1 MRSMTG
7 FGEACV
13 ENNGSYVQVE
23 LSSVNR
29 SHSDINVKL
38 KNHPVLERK
47 VVGIL
52 KSEIERGVVDVKVQS
67 NVLEEEKKVPELN
80 RELLEKYLE
89 IMAELGEEYPVVEK
103 EIGIG
108 ELINFPGVFELKS
121 RRLEYE
127 EAEEL
132 FLEAVDKALAELI
145 SMKEQE
151 GEQLKE
157 DLLLRKNN
165 IEQLVTKIEERVPEA
180 LKNYRESLLASVE
193 SILQMPE
200 EDLQK
205 RMEDELKIYAEK
217 CDISEEI
224 ARINSHLN
232 QFENYLEKS
241 GPVGKSLEFL
251 MQELQRE
258 INTVGAKAN
267 DALISQMAVDI
278 KSELEKCREQ
288 VKNVE

>member
-13 ENNGSYVQVE
+13 EKNGSHVQVQ

-38 KNHPVLERK
+38 KNHPDLKRK
-47 VVGIL
+47 VTGLL
-52 KSEIERGVVDVKVQS
+52 KNEIERGVVDVKVQS
-67 NVLEEEKKVPELN
+67 NVLEEEKKIPELN
-80 RELLEKYLE
+80 RELLEEYLE
-89 IMAELGEEYPVVEK
+89 IMEELGSEYEGVEK
-103 EIGIG
+103 KVRTG
-108 ELINFPGVFELKS
+108 ELIEFPGVFELKS
-121 RRLEYE
+121 QALQYE

-132 FLEAVDKALAELI
+132 FLQAVEKALAELI
-145 SMKEQE
+145 EMREQE
-151 GEQLKE
+151 GEELRD
-157 DLLLRKNN
+157 DLLRRKNN
-165 IEQLVTKIEERVPEA
+165 IEQLLTDIEEQVPEA

-200 EDLQK
+200 EELQE

-224 ARINSHLN
+224 ARINSHLK
-232 QFENYLEKS
+232 QFENYLDKA
-241 GPVGKSLEFL
+241 GPVGRSLEFL

>member
-13 ENNGSYVQVE
+13 EDNGSYVQVE

-38 KNHPVLERK
+38 DNHPELERK

-52 KSEIERGVVDVKVQS
+52 KNKIERGVVDVKVQS

-80 RELLEKYLE
+80 RELLEKYIQTME
-89 IMAELGEEYPVVEK
+89 ELGEEYPGVEK
-103 EIGIG
+103 NVGFG
-108 ELINFPGVFELKS
+108 ELINFPGVFKLKS
-121 RRLEYE
+121 QRLEYDQ
-127 EAEEL
+127 AEDL
-132 FLEAVDKALAELI
+132 FLEAVEKALDELVA
-145 SMKEQE
+145 MREQE
-151 GEQLKE
+151 GEELKE
-157 DLLLRKNN
+157 DLARRKNN
-165 IEQLVTKIEERVPEA
+165 IEQLVTRIEERVPEA

-193 SILQMPE
+193 SILEMPE
-200 EDLQK
+200 EELKD

-232 QFENYLEKS
+232 QFGNYLEKS
-241 GPVGKSLEFL
+241 GPVGRSLEFL

-258 INTVGAKAN
+258 VNTVGAKAN

-278 KSELEKCREQ
+278 KSEIEKCREQ

>member
-1 MRSMTG
+1 MFS
-7 FGEACV
+7 
-13 ENNGSYVQVE
+13 
-23 LSSVNR
+23 
-29 SHSDINVKL
+29 
-38 KNHPVLERK
+38 RK
-47 VVGIL
+47 
-52 KSEIERGVVDVKVQS
+52 K
-67 NVLEEEKKVPELN
+67 KKVPELN